1 MPCYTAW
8 NEDLSPGTPDYL
20 KAESKVHAK
29 LKAVQHIV
37 DYYYKAFEHSLPDVP
52 ISMSIDPFRQPKS
65 NREMRI
71 REMIC
76 HHFSCDG
83 IHFCTLYD
91 VCSLLDAEDK
101 GQRAYLAV
109 ILPCANLIR
118 ANGEKYRINFQQ

>member
-8 NEDLSPGTPDYL
+8 NEDLRPGSPDYL
-20 KAESKVHAK
+20 IAELQIHAK
-29 LKAVQHIV
+29 LKAVRHIV
-37 DYYYKAFEHSLPDVP
+37 DYYYKAFEYPMPDVP
-52 ISMSIDPFRQPKS
+52 DSLCIEPFRQP
-65 NREMRI
+65 NTNQEMSI

-101 GQRAYLAV
+101 GQRSYLAV
-109 ILPCANLIR
+109 ILPCANLMR
-118 ANGEKYRINFQQ
+118 ANGTQFKYSP